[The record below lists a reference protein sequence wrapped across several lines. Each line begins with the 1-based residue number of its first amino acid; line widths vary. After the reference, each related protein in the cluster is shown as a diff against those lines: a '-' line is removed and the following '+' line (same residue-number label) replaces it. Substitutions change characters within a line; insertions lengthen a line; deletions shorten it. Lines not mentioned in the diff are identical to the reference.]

1 MTKLCSIKDVADY
14 FGVPVSTIYQWR
26 YRGYGPPGKRV
37 GRYVRYR
44 EEDVIDWFDAITD
57 PAA

>member
-26 YRGYGPPGKRV
+26 YRGYGPPGKPGCTV
-37 GRYVRYR
+37 VMG
-44 EEDVIDWFDAITD
+44 
-57 PAA
+57 